1 MERYSIAERQA
12 IKDRLADEKYFDR
25 DRALFAALFPHHAL
39 LPELARAN
47 NVNRL
52 SLCRRMIYNL
62 LTKVSEA
69 DIVAAR
75 SETTIQ
81 AAGKYEGT
89 TKELRRSG

>member
-25 DRALFAALFPHHAL
+25 DRALFASLFPHHAL

-69 DIVAAR
+69 DIVAV
-75 SETTIQ
+75 
-81 AAGKYEGT
+81 
-89 TKELRRSG
+89 RSGRILRERFAKFGEILYRISLV